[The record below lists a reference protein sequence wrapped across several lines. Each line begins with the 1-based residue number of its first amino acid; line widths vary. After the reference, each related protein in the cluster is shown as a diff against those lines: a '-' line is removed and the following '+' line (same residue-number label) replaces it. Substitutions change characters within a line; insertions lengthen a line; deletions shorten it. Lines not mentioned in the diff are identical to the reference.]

1 MPEGNPRGDSRGAGR
16 RLSGDYTKRTP
27 HEEHLMLS
35 ELTQAEIINGAVLV
49 VTLHGDLG
57 RHRKIGPVRLLR
69 PIVVAAGIV
78 PLFIGPLVTHGAGLA
93 VELAGT
99 AAGMLGGLAA
109 LALTRVYRSPRT
121 GKPVSHAT
129 WPYALLWTL
138 VIGAR
143 AAFSYGAAHW
153 FPAQL
158 DQWCLAHQVTGDAI
172 TDGLIFM
179 AVAMILTRTAG
190 LAVRAAALPG
200 TAAAS
205 VPAATEMPAR

>member
-1 MPEGNPRGDSRGAGR
+1 
-16 RLSGDYTKRTP
+16 
-27 HEEHLMLS
+27 MLS

-78 PLFIGPLVTHGAGLA
+78 PLFIDPLVTHGAGLA

-158 DQWCLAHQVTGDAI
+158 DQWCLVHHVTGDAI

-190 LAVRAAALPG
+190 LAARAAALP
-200 TAAAS
+200 AAAAAG
-205 VPAATEMPAR
+205 VPAATGMPAR

>member
-1 MPEGNPRGDSRGAGR
+1 
-16 RLSGDYTKRTP
+16 
-27 HEEHLMLS
+27 MLS

-69 PIVVAAGIV
+69 PVVVAAGIV
-78 PLFIGPLVTHGAGLA
+78 PLFIDPLVTHGAGLA

-190 LAVRAAALPG
+190 LAVRAAALPDA
-200 TAAAS
+200 TAVS
-205 VPAATEMPAR
+205 VPAATEMPVR

>member
-1 MPEGNPRGDSRGAGR
+1 
-16 RLSGDYTKRTP
+16 
-27 HEEHLMLS
+27 MLS

-78 PLFIGPLVTHGAGLA
+78 PLFIDPLVTHGAGLA

-129 WPYALLWTL
+129 WPYAVLWTL

-190 LAVRAAALPG
+190 LAVRAAALPDA
-200 TAAAS
+200 TAVS
-205 VPAATEMPAR
+205 VPAATEMPVR

>member
-1 MPEGNPRGDSRGAGR
+1 
-16 RLSGDYTKRTP
+16 
-27 HEEHLMLS
+27 MLS
-35 ELTQAEIINGAVLV
+35 ELTQAEIINGAVLA

-78 PLFIGPLVTHGAGLA
+78 PLFIDPLVTHGAGLA

-190 LAVRAAALPG
+190 LAVRAAALLG

>member
-1 MPEGNPRGDSRGAGR
+1 
-16 RLSGDYTKRTP
+16 
-27 HEEHLMLS
+27 MLS

-78 PLFIGPLVTHGAGLA
+78 PLFIDPLVTHGAGLA

-158 DQWCLAHQVTGDAI
+158 DQWCLVRHVTGDAI

-190 LAVRAAALPG
+190 LAARAAALP
-200 TAAAS
+200 AAAAAG
-205 VPAATEMPAR
+205 VPAATGMPAR

>member
-1 MPEGNPRGDSRGAGR
+1 
-16 RLSGDYTKRTP
+16 
-27 HEEHLMLS
+27 MLS

-78 PLFIGPLVTHGAGLA
+78 PLFIDPLVTHGAGLA

-190 LAVRAAALPG
+190 LAVRAAALPAA
-200 TAAAS
+200 AAAS
-205 VPAATEMPAR
+205 VPAATGIPAR

>member
-1 MPEGNPRGDSRGAGR
+1 
-16 RLSGDYTKRTP
+16 
-27 HEEHLMLS
+27 MLS

-78 PLFIGPLVTHGAGLA
+78 PLFIDPLVTHGAGLA

-121 GKPVSHAT
+121 GKPVSRA
-129 WPYALLWTL
+129 
-138 VIGAR
+138 GSAR
-143 AAFSYGAAHW
+143 AGRRAARHHGSDPQAGPGAA
-153 FPAQL
+153 AR
-158 DQWCLAHQVTGDAI
+158 DA
-172 TDGLIFM
+172 G
-179 AVAMILTRTAG
+179 
-190 LAVRAAALPG
+190 
-200 TAAAS
+200 
-205 VPAATEMPAR
+205 PARRRRRRGLGRPQPHARPRRRGAGR

>member
-1 MPEGNPRGDSRGAGR
+1 
-16 RLSGDYTKRTP
+16 
-27 HEEHLMLS
+27 MLS
-35 ELTQAEIINGAVLV
+35 ELTQAEIINGAVLA

-78 PLFIGPLVTHGAGLA
+78 PLFIDPLVTHGAGLA

-190 LAVRAAALPG
+190 LAVRAAALQG